1 VARGSS
7 LLLRVAWRNLG
18 RNRRR
23 TLIAGAAI
31 LLGVGLCI
39 ASFGLTDGMN
49 ADLIRSVTDV
59 QLGHVQVHAPGFTAR
74 RTLQLSM
81 TDAQARARA
90 ASRVPGVTA
99 VSPRAYGWALA
110 TAGHESAGVE
120 LTGVDPKREA
130 RVTDLD
136 RRVTQGRYLPEA
148 PTPWPAA
155 RKLTAAERAL
165 DQKLTE
171 SEEEHALDEID
182 ALGGGAAP
190 ATSAR
195 GAPSEPPEPAP
206 ANSNAAARETR
217 ELLAQVAPR
226 PSAPPPLLLGVKLAH
241 RLHIEPGARVTLM
254 AEDLDGNPVDVDFV
268 VVGVVSTG
276 DPVLDVTRAI
286 ANLSDVQHFLALG
299 DRAHELALR
308 LGDPERAAT
317 VAAKLSSEPE
327 FRGLDVRTWSQ
338 LRPDVLAMVQ
348 ANSAWTV
355 IFIVIVFAIAGIGVA
370 NTILMAV
377 FDRRREF
384 GVLRALGMRP
394 SGIVGMVVIET
405 TLLGLGASAA
415 GLALGWGL
423 DAFLSHHG
431 IVLSGLSSFSLA
443 GVTLQPVLH
452 ATTTLEGLLLPVA
465 LMLPTAVLASLWPA
479 TSAARTE
486 PVEAMKER

>member
-1 VARGSS
+1 MSRGSS
-7 LLLRVAWRNLG
+7 LLFRVAWRNLG

-49 ADLIRSVTDV
+49 GDLIRSVTDV

-74 RTLQLSM
+74 RTLSLAI
-81 TDAQARARA
+81 TDARGRARA
-90 ASRVPGVTA
+90 ARQVPGVAA
-99 VSPRAYGWALA
+99 VSVRAYGWALA

-120 LTGVDPKREA
+120 LTGIDPKREA
-130 RVTDLD
+130 RVTQLD
-136 RRVTQGRYLPEA
+136 RRVIRGRYLPEA
-148 PTPWPAA
+148 PTPWPSA

-165 DQKLTE
+165 DQKLTA
-171 SEEEHALDEID
+171 SEEQRALDEID
-182 ALGGGAAP
+182 ALGGGFAPNANTAAAP
-190 ATSAR
+190 SK
-195 GAPSEPPEPAP
+195 PPAP
-206 ANSNAAARETR
+206 FSPHAAAHETQQ
-217 ELLAQVAPR
+217 LLAQVAPR
-226 PSAPPPLLLGVKLAH
+226 PKAPPPLLLGVKLAH
-241 RLHIEPGARVTLM
+241 RLHVQPGARVSLM

-268 VVGVVSTG
+268 VVGIVSTG
-276 DPVLDVTRAI
+276 DPVFDVTRAV

-299 DRAHELALR
+299 NRAHELALR
-308 LGDPERAAT
+308 LDDPERAAA

-327 FRGLDVRTWSQ
+327 FHGLDVRTWSQ

-377 FDRRREF
+377 FERRREF

-394 SGIVGMVVIET
+394 SAIVGMVVIET
-405 TLLGLGASAA
+405 ALLGLGASVA
-415 GLALGWGL
+415 GLGLGWGL

-465 LMLPTAVLASLWPA
+465 VMLPMAVLASLWPA